1 MKKLCK
7 HVFIA
12 ALRFV
17 ALEHDMIADEL
28 FHKKSVSA
36 LIWLISQG
44 RELEAAYQNE
54 SIFISEDK
62 SKNKVSIWI
71 NRQESLFNSMEKL
84 LQFAE
89 IKGHKLIDV
98 WDEIHLDTLF

>member
-1 MKKLCK
+1 MQYVEVMNMEL
-7 HVFIA
+7 
-12 ALRFV
+12 
-17 ALEHDMIADEL
+17 HDMIADEL

-54 SIFISEDK
+54 AIFISTDK
-62 SKNKVSIWI
+62 SIWI
-71 NRQESLFNSMEKL
+71 NRQESSFDSMEEL
-84 LQFAE
+84 LQSAE

>member
-28 FHKKSVSA
+28 FHKKSISA

-54 SIFISEDK
+54 EFLFLP
-62 SKNKVSIWI
+62 I
-71 NRQESLFNSMEKL
+71 NRKTKYQY
-84 LQFAE
+84 
-89 IKGHKLIDV
+89 G
-98 WDEIHLDTLF
+98 

>member
-1 MKKLCK
+1 M
-7 HVFIA
+7 FIA

-28 FHKKSVSA
+28 FHKKSISA

-71 NRQESLFNSMEKL
+71 NRHSDYFHL
-84 LQFAE
+84 L
-89 IKGHKLIDV
+89 
-98 WDEIHLDTLF
+98 

>member
-28 FHKKSVSA
+28 FHKKSISA
-36 LIWLISQG
+36 LICLISQG

-54 SIFISEDK
+54 
-62 SKNKVSIWI
+62 
-71 NRQESLFNSMEKL
+71 
-84 LQFAE
+84 
-89 IKGHKLIDV
+89 
-98 WDEIHLDTLF
+98 

>member
-1 MKKLCK
+1 LFVVLIIISIIRYAMKKLCK

-28 FHKKSVSA
+28 FHKKSISA

-44 RELEAAYQNE
+44 RELEAAYQIE
-54 SIFISEDK
+54 KQSINMDK
-62 SKNKVSIWI
+62 
-71 NRQESLFNSMEKL
+71 Q
-84 LQFAE
+84 A
-89 IKGHKLIDV
+89 GKLI
-98 WDEIHLDTLF
+98 

>member
-7 HVFIA
+7 QVVIA

-44 RELEAAYQNE
+44 RELEAA
-54 SIFISEDK
+54 
-62 SKNKVSIWI
+62 
-71 NRQESLFNSMEKL
+71 
-84 LQFAE
+84 
-89 IKGHKLIDV
+89 
-98 WDEIHLDTLF
+98 

>member
-28 FHKKSVSA
+28 FHKKSISA

-44 RELEAAYQNE
+44 RELEAAYQVE
-54 SIFISEDK
+54 KQSINMDK
-62 SKNKVSIWI
+62 
-71 NRQESLFNSMEKL
+71 R
-84 LQFAE
+84 A
-89 IKGHKLIDV
+89 GKLI
-98 WDEIHLDTLF
+98 

>member
-1 MKKLCK
+1 MCWYPCHFLYYFVCCFNHYQHYKICYEKLCK

-28 FHKKSVSA
+28 LHKKSISA

-54 SIFISEDK
+54 AIFISTDK
-62 SKNKVSIWI
+62 SKTKY
-71 NRQESLFNSMEKL
+71 QY
-84 LQFAE
+84 
-89 IKGHKLIDV
+89 G
-98 WDEIHLDTLF
+98 

>member
-28 FHKKSVSA
+28 FHKKSISA

-44 RELEAAYQNE
+44 RELEAAGT
-54 SIFISEDK
+54 IIG
-62 SKNKVSIWI
+62 
-71 NRQESLFNSMEKL
+71 SLATRTSG
-84 LQFAE
+84 
-89 IKGHKLIDV
+89 IIG
-98 WDEIHLDTLF
+98 T

>member
-28 FHKKSVSA
+28 FHKKSISA
-36 LIWLISQG
+36 LIWLISQE
-44 RELEAAYQNE
+44 RELEAAYQIE
-54 SIFISEDK
+54 KQSINMDK
-62 SKNKVSIWI
+62 
-71 NRQESLFNSMEKL
+71 Q
-84 LQFAE
+84 A
-89 IKGHKLIDV
+89 GKLI
-98 WDEIHLDTLF
+98 

>member
-1 MKKLCK
+1 M
-7 HVFIA
+7 FIA

-28 FHKKSVSA
+28 FHKKSISA

-44 RELEAAYQNE
+44 RELRQL
-54 SIFISEDK
+54 IK

-71 NRQESLFNSMEKL
+71 NKQESLFNSMEKL
-84 LQFAE
+84 LQVAE